1 MTNNANAATH
11 AAVVSHADLLPIALA
26 MFIGVGL
33 IFVAGFSHASA
44 LHDTAHD
51 ARHAVSFPCH

>member
-1 MTNNANAATH
+1 
-11 AAVVSHADLLPIALA
+11 A